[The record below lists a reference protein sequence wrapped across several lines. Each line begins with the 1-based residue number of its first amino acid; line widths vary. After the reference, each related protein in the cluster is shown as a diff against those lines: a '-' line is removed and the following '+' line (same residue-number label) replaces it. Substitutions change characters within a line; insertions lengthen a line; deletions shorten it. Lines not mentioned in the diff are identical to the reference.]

1 MLNSIKRL
9 FLRRPLSV
17 DEILTYPEGKRY
29 YREQHELRREN
40 MDPDALK
47 VVNRLNRGGY
57 RSYLV
62 GGCVRDMLLG
72 RHPKDFDVVTSATP
86 SQIRTLFSNSR
97 TIGRRFKIVH
107 VVFRGH
113 VIEVST
119 FRSLPEHRLRGKVAS
134 PDLLMQRDNEFG
146 NPREDAA
153 RRDFTINALFFDPR
167 NESIIDYVGGFEDVQ
182 NRQIRI
188 IGDPDMSFRED
199 PVRMLRATKFSALLD
214 FTMHPDCV
222 RAIRKHAAEIGKASP
237 SRMLEEYSKIFRTGR
252 ASAIFGA
259 FFDSSLLRALLPETW
274 AALKGPERKGPFLE
288 TPVGRRL
295 ATADKM
301 LTEREDLTTTI
312 YFGLLFADIVKKV
325 LDGEVDR
332 NIVEYVRGRLEPAC
346 RRVQL
351 PGKDKDRLVEIF
363 ASQSRFKDTQAKRR
377 FKPEFFRQKVF
388 FFEAFMIYKINAIS
402 RRDDEGMQR
411 AMFWEIGPRTRPP
424 ESGKAISL
432 FVRRHR
438 PGGRPGEGAGRDQGG
453 RGGRDR
459 GDRERKDR
467 ERPDRGARP
476 ARPRDGEGERPRRR
490 RSRGRRPEGARNGA
504 EGSGG
509 SSPGGAAGSPPASI
523 EGET

>member
-9 FLRRPLSV
+9 FFRRPLSV
-17 DEILTYPEGKRY
+17 DEVLMYPEGKRY

-119 FRSLPEHRLRGKVAS
+119 FRSLPEHRLRGKTPS

-146 NPREDAA
+146 NAREDAA
-153 RRDFTINALFFDPR
+153 RRDFSINALFFDPR
-167 NESIIDYVGGFEDVQ
+167 NESIIDYVGGLEDVQ
-182 NRQIRI
+182 NRVIRI

-199 PVRMLRATKFSALLD
+199 PVRMLRAAKFSALLD
-214 FTMHPDCV
+214 FTMDPTCV
-222 RAIRKHAAEIGKASP
+222 RAIKKHAGEISKASP
-237 SRMLEEYSKIFRTGR
+237 SRMLEEYGKIFRTGR
-252 ASAIFGA
+252 ASAVFGA
-259 FFDSSLLRALLPETW
+259 FHETGLLKALLPETW
-274 AALKGPERKGPFLE
+274 AALKGPERKGPFLD

-312 YFGLLFADIVKKV
+312 YFGLLFADVLRKV
-325 LDGEVDR
+325 LDGQIDK
-332 NIVEYVRGRLEPAC
+332 NIVDYIRSRLDPLC
-346 RRVQL
+346 RRIQL
-351 PGKDKDRLVEIF
+351 PVRDKDRLIEVF
-363 ASQSRFKDTQAKRR
+363 ASQPRFKETRARR
-377 FKPEFFRQKVF
+377 KFKPEFFRQKIF
-388 FFEAFMIYKINAIS
+388 FFEAFMIYKIIAIS
-402 RRDDEGMQR
+402 RRDEEGMQR
-411 AMFWEIGPRTRPP
+411 AMFWEIGPRVRPP

-432 FVRRHR
+432 FVRRHQR
-438 PGGRPGEGAGRDQGG
+438 PGGRPPERGGRDRADRGG
-453 RGGRDR
+453 RGGRPDQAA
-459 GDRERKDR
+459 
-467 ERPDRGARP
+467 PDRGERDRAGAARGG
-476 ARPRDGEGERPRRR
+476 RTGRTRSEQDGEKRGRRR
-490 RSRGRRPEGARNGA
+490 PRGRRPNPEQGTESSGA
-504 EGSGG
+504 EG
-509 SSPGGAAGSPPASI
+509 PAAV
-523 EGET
+523 EGEA